1 MLVAFAGED
10 DAAEDSDVASQ
21 SRDLVGSFDIN
32 DHREDLEFMT
42 GFATKVSETLA
53 SHEIFVTV
61 AMCGMAAAKSS
72 AREGCSSTDSSFR
85 TLDQGRETSMAY
97 RILLAEFMGV
107 PVGRELCRLRRAS
120 VNLAA

>member
-1 MLVAFAGED
+1 VLVAFAGED

-32 DHREDLEFMT
+32 DHREDLEFIT
-42 GFATKVSETLA
+42 GFATNVRETLA

-97 RILLAEFMGV
+97 RILLAECMGV
-107 PVGRELCRLRRAS
+107 PVGLRRAS
-120 VNLAA
+120 IHQAAWGYY

>member
-1 MLVAFAGED
+1 MLVAFVGED
-10 DAAEDSDVASQ
+10 DAAEDSDAASQ

-61 AMCGMAAAKSS
+61 AMCGMAAAKGS
-72 AREGCSSTDSSFR
+72 AREGCSSTDSNFR

-97 RILLAEFMGV
+97 RILLA
-107 PVGRELCRLRRAS
+107 
-120 VNLAA
+120 